1 MYSAV
6 PLAVLPADQGKSS
19 LPFTGQSWDSVR
31 SIWSTVSS
39 TKVRQQV
46 LKGAGAQGM
55 KEKTKEIVLSHA
67 EGKKAEVKI

>member
-1 MYSAV
+1 M
-6 PLAVLPADQGKSS
+6 
-19 LPFTGQSWDSVR
+19 
-31 SIWSTVSS
+31 SS

-55 KEKTKEIVLSHA
+55 KEETKRNVLSHL